1 MKGLLDTTILVVR
14 EQGRPIRG
22 LPEESAVSVVTIAE
36 LHVGVLL
43 ADEPRVRAQRL
54 RTLSEVERDFDPLP
68 IDREV
73 ARNFAVIVADA
84 RSRGRKP
91 KIMDTWIAATA
102 VTHRLPVYTQDSD
115 FDDLAGVGVV
125 RV

>member
-1 MKGLLDTTILVVR
+1 MRGLLDTTILVAR
-14 EQGRPIRG
+14 EQGRPVGR

-43 ADEPRVRAQRL
+43 ADDPRIGAQRL
-54 RTLSEVERDFDPLP
+54 RTLSEVERAFDPLP
-68 IDREV
+68 IDAAV

-84 RSRGRKP
+84 RRRGRRP
-91 KIMDTWIAATA
+91 KIMDAWIAATA
-102 VTHRLPVYTQDSD
+102 LTHGLPVYAQDAD
-115 FDDLAGVGVV
+115 FDDLAGVQTV